1 MNNKKREGNF
11 TSSKISKL
19 CMSNRKGDDFGV
31 PAFTYIDEKRIESKM
46 KRCLD
51 VGAYSWALAW
61 GEFMEMIVF
70 NILGTDYVMTSKET
84 DRHPTIKRW
93 SGSKDYHKTKDG
105 KMYCIGDMKCYEPKK
120 FAQYTE
126 CLLKKDIGFMKANF
140 PGEYWQLVSNAI
152 INGVDY
158 VEAITFMP
166 KEDDMP
172 EIRQIAENYDGP
184 DQWKY
189 RFIYESPISD
199 LSVLPQSS
207 GYESVNKFEFLVP
220 EEDKIFLTERVEKA
234 ILLLE
239 FEL

>member
-1 MNNKKREGNF
+1 
-11 TSSKISKL
+11 
-19 CMSNRKGDDFGV
+19 
-31 PAFTYIDEKRIESKM
+31 
-46 KRCLD
+46 
-51 VGAYSWALAW
+51 
-61 GEFMEMIVF
+61 
-70 NILGTDYVMTSKET
+70 
-84 DRHPTIKRW
+84 
-93 SGSKDYHKTKDG
+93 
-105 KMYCIGDMKCYEPKK
+105 
-120 FAQYTE
+120 
-126 CLLKKDIGFMKANF
+126 MKANF